1 MEKKL
6 DVITGPLSN
15 VIDELN
21 NLKIKKEDIVS
32 LIQNNEG
39 LYVVVFYY

>member
-21 NLKIKKEDIVS
+21 NLKVKREDIVS

-39 LYVVVFYY
+39 LYIAIFYY

>member
-21 NLKIKKEDIVS
+21 NLKIKREDIVS

-39 LYVVVFYY
+39 LYVAVFYY

>member
-21 NLKIKKEDIVS
+21 NLKIKREDIVS

-39 LYVVVFYY
+39 LYVAIFYY

>member
-1 MEKKL
+1 MENKL

-21 NLKIKKEDIVS
+21 NLKVKREDIVS

-39 LYVVVFYY
+39 LYVAIFYY

>member
-21 NLKIKKEDIVS
+21 KLKILKDDIVS

-39 LYVVVFYY
+39 LYVAVFYY

>member
-6 DVITGPLSN
+6 DVITGPLSS

-21 NLKIKKEDIVS
+21 KLNVLKEDIVS

>member
-6 DVITGPLSN
+6 DVITGPLSS

-21 NLKIKKEDIVS
+21 SLKVKREDIVS

-39 LYVVVFYY
+39 LYVAVFYC

>member
-6 DVITGPLSN
+6 DVITGPLSS

-21 NLKIKKEDIVS
+21 NLKLKREDIVS

-39 LYVVVFYY
+39 LYVAVFYY

>member
-21 NLKIKKEDIVS
+21 NLKVKREDIVS

-39 LYVVVFYY
+39 LYVAIFYY

>member
-6 DVITGPLSN
+6 DVITGPLSS

-21 NLKIKKEDIVS
+21 KLNVLKEDIVS

-39 LYVVVFYY
+39 LYVAVFYY

>member
-21 NLKIKKEDIVS
+21 NLKVKREDIVN

-39 LYVVVFYY
+39 LYVAIFYY

>member
-6 DVITGPLSN
+6 DVITGPLSSI
-15 VIDELN
+15 IDELN
-21 NLKIKKEDIVS
+21 NLKVKREDIVS

-39 LYVVVFYY
+39 LYVVVFYC

>member
-21 NLKIKKEDIVS
+21 NLKVKREDIVS

-39 LYVVVFYY
+39 LYVAVFYY

>member
-6 DVITGPLSN
+6 DAITGPLSI
-15 VIDELN
+15 VINELN

-32 LIQNNEG
+32 LIQNKEG
-39 LYVVVFYY
+39 LYVVVFYC